1 MNVDYSKWDNIWISS
16 DDDADCHPNIEK
28 YAWRR
33 LKQRMRSE
41 KGEQVQEVELKDKW
55 SSTAVNRME
64 AQKHLADEDPEEFLK
79 KYRSKI
85 EKYADLKS
93 DVKADGFLMANP
105 LLACSLTEGF
115 LITQAVD
122 RAVENPDDP
131 SIEQVA
137 RRCLQVHNLNVS
149 AQAANIPAEK
159 SVPLF
164 FKHLKNEAKRKE
176 YDIEFEKQLKEI
188 KGALENVLEFDCC
201 ILRSN

>member
-1 MNVDYSKWDNIWISS
+1 MDYVLYLIF
-16 DDDADCHPNIEK
+16 
-28 YAWRR
+28 
-33 LKQRMRSE
+33 
-41 KGEQVQEVELKDKW
+41 
-55 SSTAVNRME
+55 
-64 AQKHLADEDPEEFLK
+64 HL
-79 KYRSKI
+79 R
-85 EKYADLKS
+85 
-93 DVKADGFLMANP
+93 
-105 LLACSLTEGF
+105 F

-188 KGALENVLEFDCC
+188 KGALGNVLPNSLLHFEIELKLDGK
-201 ILRSN
+201 SG